1 MSDEDEEQGGYESSA
16 SSASSNSSGSS
27 SSGSTLFSDIEYA
40 ENLKEVDL
48 MVSQKLQPE
57 PPKEYDT
64 NTVESTFAGITM
76 KVMASDVQHIAD
88 QFLSGAR
95 SGCHESLDAHV
106 KQYLQCQPVIF
117 MGIRMTQ
124 SDSENIPPLGICGP
138 LAGFATSSL
147 PHHVRRCNQLDL
159 DDHDTRAAFVEYLDD
174 VLSSKYAHID
184 STSRDTLMFKLRGIR
199 RHINNG
205 GSSSLPS
212 SSGLWLD
219 QFETHFLCSLKT
231 PSVMWVQHISD
242 ETMLM
247 LTTGT
252 DKISKVSWSSSSIDQ
267 YFSGELSHFML
278 SSRHFGRVTF
288 PFNKSDL
295 QRELHTLTYRL
306 MGEVKRYFESKALV
320 LNYDPVQS
328 GIVSPSS
335 ILPNT
340 TTGAVV
346 SGVPSPDENA
356 TPSPDEHATP
366 APDKSGVPD
375 VIVSPS
381 PDENATPSPD
391 EHATPA
397 PDENGTPDD
406 NITPDPDES
415 DVPHRVTE
423 NSTGGNNSPMTVAE
437 LNEEDSPLSPRF
449 L

>member
-1 MSDEDEEQGGYESSA
+1 
-16 SSASSNSSGSS
+16 
-27 SSGSTLFSDIEYA
+27 
-40 ENLKEVDL
+40 
-48 MVSQKLQPE
+48 
-57 PPKEYDT
+57 
-64 NTVESTFAGITM
+64 
-76 KVMASDVQHIAD
+76 
-88 QFLSGAR
+88 
-95 SGCHESLDAHV
+95 
-106 KQYLQCQPVIF
+106 
-117 MGIRMTQ
+117 MTQ

-366 APDKSGVPD
+366 APDKSGAPD

-437 LNEEDSPLSPRF
+437 LNEEDSPLSPR
-449 L
+449 LLWPDRDVCG